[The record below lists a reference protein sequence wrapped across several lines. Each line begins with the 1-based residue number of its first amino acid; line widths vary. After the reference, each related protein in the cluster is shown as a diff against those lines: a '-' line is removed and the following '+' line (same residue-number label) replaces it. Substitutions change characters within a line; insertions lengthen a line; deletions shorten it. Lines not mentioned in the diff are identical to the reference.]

1 MNNTDDQQ
9 NTVDPFPQQILQRYL
24 LLTSIPF
31 FVDDDGRV
39 WLDPLWH
46 RDFVRHFDYLKNLT
60 LAAPCIA
67 KTEGPDGLVRVDPP
81 RGVDFS
87 VIGLPRLESFAR
99 TLLMLPT
106 LLHRLWLGIGRAE
119 IIHSGIVGWPIP
131 LGWLAN
137 PIALLRRKKLIL
149 VIESAPWRQS
159 GDIQRSWV
167 NRLRGALTESLGRFF
182 VNRAGLVF
190 FTQPSYRQTL
200 MTNGRGQGHVV
211 AATWINGDEV
221 LTDSAV
227 EALWSAKE
235 VAQSN
240 EVRYLFASRL
250 TEQKGVRILLAALRL
265 LDQSGANFTVD
276 VIGDGVLRQDCV
288 DAKSIFSNLNYNVL
302 EPVPYGQPFFEL
314 VRRYHALIV
323 PTVSD
328 EQPRIIFD
336 ANSQGVPIIA
346 FDTDG
351 TRPFINNLETGWL
364 VAIGDAKALSDQMR
378 SCAEA
383 HRSFRLCGSNSLKFA
398 HASTHEQM
406 HLTRWRLI
414 RQWLDQ

>member
-1 MNNTDDQQ
+1 MNNTIDSQH
-9 NTVDPFPQQILQRYL
+9 TVDALPQQILQPYL

-31 FVDDDGRV
+31 FADDDGSV

-46 RDFVRHFDYLKNLT
+46 RDFVRHFDYLRHLI
-60 LAAPCIA
+60 LAAPSIE
-67 KTEGPDGLVRVDPP
+67 KKKGPNDLVRVDPP
-81 RGVDFS
+81 QGVYFS
-87 VIGLPRLESFAR
+87 AIGLPRLESFFGM
-99 TLLMLPT
+99 LLKLPT
-106 LLHRLWLGIGRAE
+106 LLRQLWIGIGQAD
-119 IIHSGIVGWPIP
+119 IVHSGIVGWPIP

-149 VIESAPWRQS
+149 VVESAPWRQS
-159 GDIQRSWV
+159 GDIQRSLV

-182 VNRAGLVF
+182 VNRAGLAF
-190 FTQPSYRQTL
+190 FTQPSYRHTL

-221 LTDSAV
+221 LTGSAV
-227 EALWSAKE
+227 DALWAAKE
-235 VAQSN
+235 IAQSN

-250 TEQKGVRILLAALRL
+250 TEQKGVLVLLDALRM
-265 LDQSGANFTVD
+265 LDQSGTSFTVD
-276 VIGDGVLRQDCV
+276 VIGDGVLRQVCV
-288 DAKSIFSNLNYNVL
+288 DAKSAFTSLKYNVL

-351 TRPFINNLETGWL
+351 TRPFIKNLETGWL

-378 SCAEA
+378 SCAEST
-383 HRSFRLCGSNSLKFA
+383 HSFRVCGSNSLKFA
-398 HASTHEQM
+398 QSNTHEKM
-406 HLTRWRLI
+406 HLTRWQLI
-414 RQWLDQ
+414 RKWLDH

>member
-1 MNNTDDQQ
+1 MNSTDDQRH
-9 NTVDPFPQQILQRYL
+9 TVDALPQQIRQPYL

-31 FVDDDGRV
+31 FVDDEDSV

-46 RDFVRHFDYLKNLT
+46 RDFVRHFDYLKHLI

-67 KTEGPDGLVRVDPP
+67 KKQGQDGLVRVDPP
-81 RGVDFS
+81 HGVYFS
-87 VIGLPRLESFAR
+87 VIGLPRLESFVR
-99 TLLMLPT
+99 TLLKLPT
-106 LLHRLWLGIGRAE
+106 LLHRLWLGIGQAD
-119 IIHSGIVGWPIP
+119 IVHSGIVGWPIP

-167 NRLRGALTESLGRFF
+167 NRIRGALTESLGRFF

-200 MTNGRGQGHVV
+200 MTNGRGEGHVV
-211 AATWINGDEV
+211 PATWINGEEV
-221 LTDSAV
+221 LTESAV
-227 EALWSAKE
+227 EASWVAKQ
-235 VAQSN
+235 VTQSDG
-240 EVRYLFASRL
+240 VRYLFASRL
-250 TEQKGVRILLAALRL
+250 TEQKGVRILLEALRL
-265 LDQSGANFTVD
+265 ADQTGMGFTVD
-276 VIGDGVLRQDCV
+276 VIGDGALRQECV
-288 DAKSIFSNLNYNVL
+288 EAKSSFTNLNYSVL
-302 EPVPYGQPFFEL
+302 DPVPYGQPFFEL

-351 TRPFINNLETGWL
+351 TRPFISHPKTGWL

-378 SCAEA
+378 ACAEA
-383 HRSFRLCGSNSLKFA
+383 PQGFRACGSNALKFA
-398 HASTHEQM
+398 QASTHEQM
-406 HLTRWRLI
+406 HLVRWQLI
-414 RQWLDQ
+414 RKWLDQ